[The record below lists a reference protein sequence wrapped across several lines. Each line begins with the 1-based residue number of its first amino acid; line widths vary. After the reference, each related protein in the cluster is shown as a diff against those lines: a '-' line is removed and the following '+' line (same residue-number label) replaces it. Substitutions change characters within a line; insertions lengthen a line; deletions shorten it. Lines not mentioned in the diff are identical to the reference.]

1 MLPPELQPRAFRPYI
16 SSSVSAP
23 SFPTTSYNG
32 EQHLNPSPSTSSSYG
47 ATASRNRRASSSM
60 TNSRLSQFSF
70 VHNARTAVALVPSA
84 AFLLDLGGAPV
95 VAVLTVGLMVAYIL
109 DSINFKSGS
118 FFAVWFSLIA
128 AQITFFF
135 SSSFHYTFNYVPLT
149 LLAALTC
156 ALANF
161 LIGVWVSLQFKWMQ
175 IEYPTIVVALER
187 LLFACVP
194 HIASALF
201 TWATVSAVGM
211 TNAAYY
217 LMVFNCI
224 FYWLYSTP
232 CVSSFKL
239 KHGVGYH
246 GGEVPHD
253 SFILGQLESCV
264 HTLNLL
270 FFPLLF
276 HVSSHYLVMFSSSAA
291 VCDLFLLFLI
301 PFLFQLYTS
310 KRGSLWWITKNEH
323 QLQSIRVVNG
333 AMALVLV
340 VVCLEVRVV
349 FYSFGRYIHVPPPVS
364 YLFVTVTMLGGAVA
378 AGSYAVGVVS
388 DAFSCLVF
396 TALAIIVSAAGAI
409 VIGFPILFLPIPSVA
424 GYYLARFFTK
434 KSLSSYSAFVVLGS
448 LMLAWFVMHNFW
460 DLNIWIS
467 GMSLKSFC
475 KLLFGT
481 VILAMTVPGL
491 AVFPPQFRFLTE
503 AGLISHAL
511 LLCYIENNFFNYSN
525 VYFYGMDDDVMYPSY
540 MVFMTTFVGLAIV
553 RRISVD
559 HRVGSKA
566 VWVLI
571 CLYSSKLSMLFMA
584 SKAVLWVSAVLLLAV
599 SPPLLLYKDK
609 SKSAS
614 KMKPWQGYV
623 HAAVVVLSVLFC
635 RETIF
640 EALQWWNGRS
650 PSDGLLLGSCIL
662 LAGLACLPIVA
673 LHFSHVMWN
682 ERALIY

>member
-16 SSSVSAP
+16 SSSVSTP

-32 EQHLNPSPSTSSSYG
+32 DQNLNPSPSTSSSYG
-47 ATASRNRRASSSM
+47 ATASINRRASSSM
-60 TNSRLSQFSF
+60 TNSRLSHFSF
-70 VHNARTAVALVPSA
+70 VHNARIAVALVPSA

-95 VAVLTVGLMVAYIL
+95 VAILTVGLMVAYIF

-135 SSSFHYTFNYVPLT
+135 SSSFHYTFNYVSLT
-149 LLAALTC
+149 LVAALTC
-156 ALANF
+156 AFANF

-194 HIASALF
+194 NIASALF
-201 TWATVSAVGM
+201 TWATVSAV
-211 TNAAYY
+211 
-217 LMVFNCI
+217 
-224 FYWLYSTP
+224 
-232 CVSSFKL
+232 
-239 KHGVGYH
+239 VGYH
-246 GGEVPHD
+246 
-253 SFILGQLESCV
+253 
-264 HTLNLL
+264 
-270 FFPLLF
+270 
-276 HVSSHYLVMFSSSAA
+276 
-291 VCDLFLLFLI
+291 
-301 PFLFQLYTS
+301 
-310 KRGSLWWITKNEH
+310 
-323 QLQSIRVVNG
+323 
-333 AMALVLV
+333 
-340 VVCLEVRVV
+340 
-349 FYSFGRYIHVPPPVS
+349 
-364 YLFVTVTMLGGAVA
+364 
-378 AGSYAVGVVS
+378 
-388 DAFSCLVF
+388 
-396 TALAIIVSAAGAI
+396 GAI
-409 VIGFPILFLPIPSVA
+409 VIGFPVLFLPIPSVA

-448 LMLAWFVMHNFW
+448 LMLAWFVMHNYW

-475 KLLFGT
+475 KLLVGT
-481 VILAMTVPGL
+481 IILAMAVPGL

-511 LLCYIENNFFNYSN
+511 LLCYVENNFFNYSN

-540 MVFMTTFVGLAIV
+540 MVFMTTLVGLAIV
-553 RRISVD
+553 RRLSVD

-614 KMKPWQGYV
+614 KMKPWQGYM
-623 HAAVVVLSVLFC
+623 HAAVVALSVLFC

-662 LAGLACLPIVA
+662 LAGLACVPIVA
-673 LHFSHVMWN
+673 LHFSHVMVQDHRFAHVYRQR
-682 ERALIY
+682 EKVGTAVEVPGLVTGMIVD